1 MKKCTAALKKLFMA
15 LVVAVI
21 LVTGSFNATE
31 ARAAALTEEQLAEV
45 YLNATAGIL
54 VESMTLDEFNP
65 SGKATYKFVVDLL
78 YSAAVLREKGGFPK
92 ATSHSYKKENE
103 WLKDQYWSAAC
114 NRPETAQE
122 LLLGFTRSKGRNPK
136 SSDKFVGF
144 DWILQACTVVR
155 CGELQD
161 EVWQEGLDNL
171 EREVNL
177 RWAKLGKGKYL
188 TRIEALDIVCCLL
201 TPDVEING
209 SATSMPA
216 PAPKP
221 EPEPE
226 IGSPICFIDGIT
238 YTGEPVPE
246 P

>member
-1 MKKCTAALKKLFMA
+1 MKKCTVVKKVLIMA
-15 LVVAVI
+15 LVAMI

-31 ARAAALTEEQLAEV
+31 ARAAALTEQQLAEV

-114 NRPETAQE
+114 SKPETAQE

-144 DWILQACTVVR
+144 DWLLQACTVVR

-161 EVWQEGLDNL
+161 KVWQEGLDNL
-171 EREVNL
+171 EKEVNQ
-177 RWAKLGKGKYL
+177 RWPKLGKSKYL

-209 SATSMPA
+209 SVTSMTA
-216 PAPKP
+216 PAP

-226 IGSPICFIDGIT
+226 IGTPICIIDGVT